1 MKKDTKNLKCG
12 LIGKPLGHSY
22 SPQIHALLGD
32 YRYDLTEL
40 DENEVGD
47 FLKNGDF
54 DAINVTIPYKK
65 TVMPFLDEISPMAR
79 AVGSVNTIVR
89 RGDGTLFGHNT
100 DFFGFSYMLDKGKI
114 DITGKKVLIL
124 GTGGASMT
132 AQAVAA
138 HRNARE
144 IVLISRSGENNYG
157 NLNRHSDCDVIINT
171 TPVGM
176 YPNNGVSPVPLDVFP
191 KLSGVVDVI
200 YNPEKTALIL
210 DAAERGIRCISGLY
224 MLSAQAKEAAEYF
237 TGEKIDDSVIDVIVK
252 RINFDLKNI
261 ALIGMPGVGKTT
273 IGKAIAEKT
282 GKKFADTDELITEKA
297 EVSIPDIFAKYGE
310 EKFRDIESGVLEEIS
325 KKSGYVIACGG
336 GIVLRKENRRY
347 LTQNST
353 VVFLKR
359 DLSLLARDGRPLS
372 ANADLRA
379 MYDRR
384 LPFYADAAD
393 ITLDITSDACE
404 NAEAVIKAVAEH

>member
-1 MKKDTKNLKCG
+1 MKKDTRKLKCG

-22 SPQIHALLGD
+22 SPQIHAQLGE
-32 YRYDLTEL
+32 YKYELIEL

-89 RGDGTLFGHNT
+89 RDDGTLFGHNT
-100 DFFGFSYMLDKGKI
+100 DFFGFSYMLDKGGI
-114 DITGKKVLIL
+114 NITDKKVLIL

-132 AQAVAA
+132 ARAVAA

-157 NLNRHSDCDVIINT
+157 NLEKHADCDVIINT

-176 YPNNGVSPVPLDVFP
+176 FPNNGVSPVPLDIFP
-191 KLSGVVDVI
+191 KLSGVADVI

-224 MLSAQAKEAAEYF
+224 MLSAQAKEASEYF
-237 TGEKIDDSVIDVIVK
+237 TGEKIDDSVIDAIVR

-273 IGKAIAEKT
+273 VGKAIAEKT
-282 GKKFADTDELITEKA
+282 GRRFADTDELITEKSGM
-297 EVSIPDIFAKYGE
+297 SIPDIFSKYGE
-310 EKFRDIESGVLEEIS
+310 EKFRDTESEVLRKIS
-325 KKSGYVIACGG
+325 KKSGYIIACGG

-359 DLSLLARDGRPLS
+359 ELSLLARDGRPLS
-372 ANADLRA
+372 TNADLCA
-379 MYDRR
+379 MYERR
-384 LPFYADAAD
+384 LPFYSDAAD
-393 ITLDITSDACE
+393 ITIDLTNDARE
-404 NAEAVIKAVAEH
+404 NADAVIKAAAEH

>member
-32 YRYDLTEL
+32 YRYDLIEL
-40 DENEVGD
+40 DEDEVGD

-144 IVLISRSGENNYG
+144 IVLVSRSGENNYG
-157 NLNRHSDCDVIINT
+157 NLDRHSDCDVIINT

-210 DAAERGIRCISGLY
+210 DSAERGIRCISGLY

-237 TGEKIDDSVIDVIVK
+237 TGEKIDDSVIDVIVR

-261 ALIGMPGVGKTT
+261 ALIGMPGAGKTT

-297 EVSIPDIFAKYGE
+297 EMSIPEIFAKYGE
-310 EKFRDIESGVLEEIS
+310 EKFRDIESSVLAEIS
-325 KKSGYVIACGG
+325 KKSGYIIACGG

-384 LPFYADAAD
+384 LPFYTDTAD

-404 NAEAVIKAVAEH
+404 NAETVIKAVAEH

>member
-144 IVLISRSGENNYG
+144 IVLVSRSGENNYG
-157 NLNRHSDCDVIINT
+157 NLDRHSDCDVIINT

-237 TGEKIDDSVIDVIVK
+237 TGEKIDDSVIDAIVK
-252 RINFDLKNI
+252 CINFDLKNI

-282 GKKFADTDELITEKA
+282 GKKFTDTDELITEKA
-297 EVSIPDIFAKYGE
+297 EMSIPDIFAKYGE

-372 ANADLRA
+372 ANTDLCA

-393 ITLDITSDACE
+393 ITLDITSNACE